1 MSEQTAIQF
10 GSPDRLTYCFVA
22 PLGYNYSANAF
33 FVKLECGAKGTR
45 TPDLL
50 LAKEA
55 FSQLNYGPRSMS
67 QFVNLPMN
75 QTGLYSL
82 ADWLIGPL
90 AHCPM
95 GLCGLEPQTLPLSE
109 ARSNQLS

>member
-1 MSEQTAIQF
+1 MQF
-10 GSPDRLTYCFVA
+10 GSPDRLTYCFGT
-22 PLGYNYSANAF
+22 PLEHDYSENAD
-33 FVKLECGAKGTR
+33 FVKSNCGAKGTR

-55 FSQLNYGPRSMS
+55 FSQLNYGPG
-67 QFVNLPMN
+67 QTCQTYQIN
-75 QTGLYSL
+75 QISHLASL
-82 ADWLIGPL
+82 AYLPF
-90 AHCPM
+90 CRV